1 MQPLL
6 SKRLLF
12 VALMLAFLLPH
23 PGSCQSTNLMS
34 NIPAYSI
41 REPSYLIVA
50 PRVIRPAEKIQIS
63 CSIMN
68 KQWENILVKALIFTH
83 EQEIASGVSEFLA
96 NQPGN
101 IAITMPNNIRQG
113 QYFLR
118 VEGKLPTGEM
128 KFSDVKPIIFQQKA
142 VSILIQ
148 LDRPTYRAES
158 IRRHFFPQ
166 FFRGAFLPK
175 RLAENS

>member
-1 MQPLL
+1 MQPLHA

-12 VALMLAFLLPH
+12 VALVVLLLH
-23 PGSCQSTNLMS
+23 LNSLSCQSTNLMS
-34 NIPAYSI
+34 DVPAYSI
-41 REPSYLIVA
+41 REPSYIIVA
-50 PRVIRPAEKIQIS
+50 PRVVRPAEKIQIS

-68 KQWENILVKALIFTH
+68 KLWDNILVKALIYTN
-83 EQEIASGVSEFLA
+83 EQEITSGVQEFIT

-101 IAITMPNNIRQG
+101 IAMTMPNNIRHD

-148 LDRPTYRAES
+148 LDRPDYRHEAIS
-158 IRRHFFPQ
+158 KCVLII
-166 FFRGAFLPK
+166 K
-175 RLAENS
+175 